1 MNTLEEQ
8 LNVFEAAAKKID
20 EPIPQD
26 SSIIPESKIDW
37 GFSPSDN
44 PWPASPSEAAYYGL
58 AGEFV
63 RMVEPESEADPVAI
77 LLQFLTAF
85 GSVIGRGPHFVA
97 EGTRHYTNL
106 FMVLVGQTSKA
117 RKGSSWS
124 HVLNIF
130 QACDEVWA
138 NDRVKSGLSTGE
150 GLIWNVRDP
159 IYKKEPVKDNGKH
172 AGEYQD
178 ICVDHGIEDKRLLA
192 QEAEFASLLHM
203 PDRSGNTLSPII
215 RKAWETG
222 NLESLTKNSPAKAT
236 NAHISIVGHI
246 VKDEVRRYLSR
257 TEAGNGFGNRFLW
270 VCAKRSKYLPEGGQ
284 TNKLNFAALICRLKA
299 AIDSARAM
307 GELKRDEGAKKIWC
321 AVYSQL
327 SDGVPGLLGAIT
339 SRAEAQVMRLACL
352 YALLEGGTEIKAM
365 HLRAA
370 LAVWDYCEA
379 SARFIFG
386 DALGDSIADTILLA
400 LRSSPAG
407 LTRTDI
413 SQLFQGN
420 RDRHQIGHAFGILLE
435 YGLVQNV
442 PEETG
447 GRKAERWFATEEGGT
462 KKTN

>member
-1 MNTLEEQ
+1 MNTLDEQ
-8 LNVFEAAAKKID
+8 LSVFETTAQKIGAPISEDLLTIQGKKSDIA
-20 EPIPQD
+20 
-26 SSIIPESKIDW
+26 STL
-37 GFSPSDN
+37 SDN
-44 PWPASPSEAAYYGL
+44 PWPDPPNEAAYHGL

-85 GSVIGRGPHFVA
+85 GSVIGRGPYFIA
-97 EGTRHYTNL
+97 EGTQHYTNL
-106 FMVLVGQTSKA
+106 FMVLVGQTSKS

-138 NDRVKSGLSTGE
+138 RDRVKSGLSSGE

-159 IYKKEPVKDNGKH
+159 IYKNKPVMDKGKH
-172 AGEYQD
+172 AGEYQE
-178 ICVDHGIEDKRLLA
+178 ICEDHGIEDKRLLA

-222 NLESLTKNSPAKAT
+222 NLESLTKNSPARAT
-236 NAHISIVGHI
+236 KAHISIVGHI

-270 VCAKRSKYLPEGGQ
+270 VCAKRSKCLPEGGQ
-284 TNKLNFAALICRLKA
+284 TGNLNFSPVICRLKA
-299 AIDSARAM
+299 VIESAR
-307 GELKRDEGAKKIWC
+307 GTDELKRDEGARKIWC
-321 AVYSQL
+321 TVYSHL
-327 SDGVPGLLGAIT
+327 SEGVPGLLGAIT

-352 YALLEGGTEIKAM
+352 YALLDGVGEIKTM

-370 LAVWDYCEA
+370 LAVWEYCEA

-400 LRSSPAG
+400 LRSSPDG
-407 LTRTDI
+407 LTRTEI

-420 RDRHQIGHAFGILLE
+420 RDRHQIGRALGSLME
-435 YGLVQNV
+435 YGLVRMDF
-442 PEETG
+442 EETG
-447 GRKAERWFATEEGGT
+447 GRKAERWFANEEKGT

>member
-1 MNTLEEQ
+1 MNTLDEQ
-8 LNVFEAAAKKID
+8 LSVFETTAKKIE
-20 EPIPQD
+20 EPISEDLSTIQGRKSD
-26 SSIIPESKIDW
+26 IASTL
-37 GFSPSDN
+37 SDN
-44 PWPASPSEAAYYGL
+44 PWPDPPNEAAYHGL

-138 NDRVKSGLSTGE
+138 MDRVKSGLSSGE

-159 IYKKEPVKDNGKH
+159 IYKKDPVKENGKH
-172 AGEYQD
+172 TGEYQD

-236 NAHISIVGHI
+236 KAHISIVGHI

-270 VCAKRSKYLPEGGQ
+270 VCATRSKYLPEGGQ
-284 TNKLNFAALICRLKA
+284 TGNLNFAPVICRLKA
-299 AIDSARAM
+299 VIESARWT
-307 GELKRDEGAKKIWC
+307 GELKRDEGARKIWYT
-321 AVYSQL
+321 VYSHL
-327 SDGVPGLLGAIT
+327 SEGVPGLLGAIT

-352 YALLEGGTEIKAM
+352 YALLDGGREIKAM

-370 LAVWDYCEA
+370 LAVWEYCEA
-379 SARFIFG
+379 SAKFIFG
-386 DALGDSIADTILLA
+386 DALGDAVADEILQA
-400 LRSSPAG
+400 LRNNLHG
-407 LTRTDI
+407 LTRTQI
-413 SQLFQGN
+413 SDLFGRN
-420 RDRHQIGHAFGILLE
+420 RGKDQIGRALGTLLE
-435 YGLVQNV
+435 YGLVQMDLK
-442 PEETG
+442 ETN
-447 GRKAERWFATEEGGT
+447 GRQAERWYAV
-462 KKTN
+462 

>member
-1 MNTLEEQ
+1 MNSMNTLDEQ
-8 LNVFEAAAKKID
+8 LRVFEATAEKIGA
-20 EPIPQD
+20 PI
-26 SSIIPESKIDW
+26 SENMATIPVSKRDLDPMLTI
-37 GFSPSDN
+37 N
-44 PWPASPSEAAYYGL
+44 PWPDPLNEAAYHGL

-77 LLQFLTAF
+77 LLQFLTAA

-97 EGTRHYTNL
+97 EGTCHFTNL

-130 QACDEVWA
+130 QACDEAWA
-138 NDRVKSGLSTGE
+138 RDRVKSGLSSGE

-159 IYKKEPVKDNGKH
+159 IYKQEPVKEGKQFT
-172 AGEYQD
+172 GEYQE
-178 ICVDHGIEDKRLLA
+178 ICIDPGIEDKRLLA

-215 RKAWETG
+215 RKAWESG

-257 TEAGNGFGNRFLW
+257 TEAGSGFGNRFLW
-270 VCAKRSKYLPEGGQ
+270 VCATRSKCLPEGGRIDQ
-284 TNKLNFAALICRLKA
+284 LNFAPLIHRLKA
-299 AIDSARAM
+299 AIDSARAT
-307 GELKRDEGAKKIWC
+307 GELHRDEGAREIWR
-321 AVYSQL
+321 AVYPEL
-327 SDGVPGLLGAIT
+327 SEGVPGMLGAVT

-352 YALLEGGTEIKAM
+352 YALLDGTTEIKAM

-370 LAVWDYCEA
+370 LAVWEYCEA

-386 DALGDSIADTILLA
+386 DALGDPIGDEILTA
-400 LRSSPAG
+400 LRNNING
-407 LTRTDI
+407 LTRTEI
-413 SQLFQGN
+413 SHLFHGN
-420 RDRHQIGHAFGILLE
+420 RDRQQIGRSMGVLLE
-435 YGLVQNV
+435 YGLARMV

-447 GRKAERWFATEEGGT
+447 GRKAERWFVT
-462 KKTN
+462 